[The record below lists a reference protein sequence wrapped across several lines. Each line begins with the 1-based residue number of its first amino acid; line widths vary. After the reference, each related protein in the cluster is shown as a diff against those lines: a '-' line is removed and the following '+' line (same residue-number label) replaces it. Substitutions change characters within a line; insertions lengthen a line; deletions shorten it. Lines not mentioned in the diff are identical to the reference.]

1 MTSGPTHLFA
11 YGSLMWNPGPLKTQP
26 VPALARDWKRSWCVQ
41 STHHRGT
48 PEHPG
53 LVLGLVKG
61 GSCVGLAYPISDNEK
76 DALEEIDRRELSE
89 IGYVRT
95 EITLQTPGGLV
106 KGLTYASPGVAS
118 LPPTDGDVL
127 KIIATAR
134 GVSGSNLDYAV
145 KTAHSLKFLSAPADW
160 PEPCPAFCEKTL
172 LSRIAA

>member
-11 YGSLMWNPGPLKTQP
+11 YGSLMWNPGPLKTPP
-26 VPALARDWKRSWCVQ
+26 VPALARNWKRSWCVQ

-53 LVLGLVKG
+53 LVLGLVEG
-61 GSCVGLAYPISDNEK
+61 GSCVGLAYPINERER

-89 IGYVRT
+89 EGYVRT
-95 EITLQTPGGLV
+95 VIDLQTPRGLV
-106 KGLTYASPGVAS
+106 QGLAYASPGVA
-118 LPPTDGDVL
+118 LNPPTDGDVL

-134 GVSGSNLDYAV
+134 GISGSNLEYAV
-145 KTAHSLKFLSAPADW
+145 KTAHSLKLLSAPADW

-172 LSRIAA
+172 LKGAAA